1 MISKRVV
8 GPKGQVVIPKE
19 MRDALGLR
27 EGSEV
32 IIEVEEDKVVIR
44 RAKPEYRVES
54 FTEYFVKTHSPK
66 LNEPVN
72 IKKLIEEEVAARW
85 HTSTQMS

>member
-1 MISKRVV
+1 M

-32 IIEVEEDKVVIR
+32 IIEMEEDKVVIR
-44 RAKPEYRVES
+44 RKPEYRVES
-54 FTEYFVKTHSPK
+54 FTECFVKTHSPK

-72 IKKLIEEEVAARW
+72 IKKLIEE
-85 HTSTQMS
+85 